1 MAASLLANCDFV
13 DSVPEDY
20 YCKKCS
26 LVARRLTVTSCCEGH
41 FCYSC
46 IADSQQQDKP
56 CPECEEQSFSVFELV
71 KHQKCIA
78 SLLVYCS
85 LKGRGCDWS
94 GTLKQLDSHL
104 DNCQYVDTK
113 CPLNCQQAIPKN
125 KVEQHVREEC
135 VKREHVCQHC
145 NFKATYEEVVEKH
158 LSECKYIPLQ
168 CPNFCGVTCEREVM
182 EDHMKICR
190 LETINCGF
198 MDMGCGETFHQEDE
212 EEHARQFS
220 HNHLSQLAGTLMK
233 IQEEKVSQNEKLEQ
247 EEKVDEKLQEQRQL
261 ILEQN
266 KKLLNLEQKLL
277 EQEQKNVD
285 QKLALEAKFEKAM
298 EDQQQS
304 FAAELEKQEKTLQE
318 TIAKLKKKQK
328 ELKEVVAKTVT
339 KVSIMTRLYTKS
351 FVLENFRSKKAG
363 SSEEW
368 VRQTMYTHSGG
379 YKFRI
384 RIHLN
389 GYGLS
394 LGRAVNIDV
403 FPTPGEYD
411 EDLEWP
417 VEVQFTMEMLNCVGG
432 SNWIVTSESGR
443 WGKNRKTYLLSIN
456 YSSKQNCYIEHCK
469 LHDYLCD
476 DCLYFKVSCYVFY

>member
-1 MAASLLANCDFV
+1 MCGNKDLYFETLMAASLLGLANCDFV

-46 IADSQQQDKP
+46 IADSQQQDKS
-56 CPECEEQSFSVFELV
+56 CPECGEFFNFFELV
-71 KHQKCIA
+71 KHQKRIT
-78 SLLVYCS
+78 SLKVYCS

-94 GTLKQLDSHL
+94 GTLEELEAHLDPDQ

-145 NFKATYEEVVEKH
+145 NFKATYEEVVDTH
-158 LSECKYIPLQ
+158 LPECMYVPLK

-182 EDHMKICR
+182 EDHMKMCR
-190 LETINCGF
+190 LETIDCGF
-198 MDMGCGETFHQEDE
+198 MDMGCGETFHREDE

-220 HNHLSQLAGTLMK
+220 HNHLSQLAGTVMK

-247 EEKVDEKLQEQRQL
+247 EEKVDQKLQQQKQL

-266 KKLLNLEQKLL
+266 IKHVDLEQKLL
-277 EQEQKNVD
+277 EQEQKRVD

-298 EDQQQS
+298 KDQQQS
-304 FAAELEKQEKTLQE
+304 FAAKLEKLEKSLQE
-318 TIAKLKKKQK
+318 PILLLNKHRK

-339 KVSIMTRLYTKS
+339 KVYNDEALY
-351 FVLENFRSKKAG
+351 
-363 SSEEW
+363 
-368 VRQTMYTHSGG
+368 
-379 YKFRI
+379 
-384 RIHLN
+384 
-389 GYGLS
+389 
-394 LGRAVNIDV
+394 
-403 FPTPGEYD
+403 
-411 EDLEWP
+411 
-417 VEVQFTMEMLNCVGG
+417 
-432 SNWIVTSESGR
+432 
-443 WGKNRKTYLLSIN
+443 
-456 YSSKQNCYIEHCK
+456 
-469 LHDYLCD
+469 
-476 DCLYFKVSCYVFY
+476 